1 MLENLN
7 ISSIPFWWEIKGFLA
22 IFLQSFLPACSASRP
37 PYWQAGLPAG
47 RQVFHYFGI
56 TDNLILKLN

>member
-22 IFLQSFLPACSASRP
+22 IFLQSFLPACR
-37 PYWQAGLPAG
+37 QAGIPLFWNNG
-47 RQVFHYFGI
+47 
-56 TDNLILKLN
+56 